1 LAVYIIVECPFSVS
15 FVAARFEV
23 LRAVVLKFQVFR
35 IGARCQLVNSYRHCE
50 GPASFHLSVDMS
62 VNIYQSTHHNFPADL
77 NLQMEHMCGTT
88 FEAANQICRMKLRS
102 ELDAIC

>member
-1 LAVYIIVECPFSVS
+1 
-15 FVAARFEV
+15 
-23 LRAVVLKFQVFR
+23 
-35 IGARCQLVNSYRHCE
+35 
-50 GPASFHLSVDMS
+50 MS

-88 FEAANQICRMKLRS
+88 FEAANQICRMKLRG